1 MNTQTNNATLTGHEI
16 FLEAWNNATKIEF
29 NPEWKNGTG
38 YLDHATN
45 DPELN
50 LEAGT
55 FVATTDDYGRKV
67 LIKGLGQ
74 NLNQVVFERGRG
86 DVLVSNLPS
95 ARGRKGL
102 DIFSLPYT
110 SSLANKTVQA
120 FLGLTDH
127 TVLFHTDFSDK
138 VLQYVNKDVLVKDGQ
153 QLVKD
158 IEEGNAIP
166 LARLKELGIDME
178 LFEVY
183 FNVKQTDID
192 IENS

>member
-29 NPEWKNGTG
+29 NPEWKNTTG
-38 YLDHATN
+38 YLDHVTN

-95 ARGRKGL
+95 TR
-102 DIFSLPYT
+102 SLSKATIDLFTYPFG
-110 SSLANKTVQA
+110 SSLSKHTVEA
-120 FLGLTDH
+120 FLGLKEH
-127 TVLFHTDFSDK
+127 NVVFRTDFSQEFVDH
-138 VLQYVNKDVLVKDGQ
+138 VSSTTSPEVVT
-153 QLVKD
+153 QLVKN
-158 IEEGNAIP
+158 IEEQTPI
-166 LARLKELGIDME
+166 LLSTLKEVGIDAN
-178 LFEVY
+178 LFDIY
-183 FNVKQTDID
+183 FNINKV
-192 IENS
+192 NV